1 MQALAGLRAMNI
13 SLGTKPS
20 WLRSLRK
27 RTCMQTY
34 AVVMEMDG
42 RRFFALI
49 LVFAIFLQYA
59 TATSRPNV
67 NAGRSP
73 AREGA
78 PKPANGRWK
87 PSRLPLRMWELHPE
101 FESSNEERLP
111 DSTGTG
117 EEMEAMRGFLRSKL
131 RESNTAQQTA
141 ERDNHSRVN
150 PSVQRGRGRDPQRGD
165 QRKGSSA
172 RGRHG

>member
-1 MQALAGLRAMNI
+1 MNI

-20 WLRSLRK
+20 LFFGCLSVRACK
-27 RTCMQTY
+27 TY
-34 AVVMEMDG
+34 AAVMEMDG

-49 LVFAIFLQYA
+49 LVLAIFIQYA
-59 TATSRPNV
+59 TATSRP

-78 PKPANGRWK
+78 PKPAIANGRWK

-117 EEMEAMRGFLRSKL
+117 EEMEAMRGFLRSNL

-141 ERDNHSRVN
+141 ERDNHSRGN